1 MQSSSIS
8 PRPRRGRKA
17 ALSLLALTTTCTTCA
32 APFLEAQTLLGSH
45 ESLLRQNEEAREHDF
60 TYLRTTTDVRDYVQQ
75 GLLVRLP
82 GSSDY
87 ELADNVSF
95 PYARPEVKTF
105 VERLSDQ
112 YRGACGERLVV
123 TSLTRPITRQPAN
136 ASAISVH
143 PTGMAI
149 DLRRSDSSGCR
160 LWLEDRA
167 ARPREQRGDRGDA
180 RAVPAALSRGGLP
193 QPVPPVRRLRGGPA
207 GHPGRPVDPRDR
219 LARPGLPGPLLAG
232 LPLPGLPVR
241 PGRRQDLAF
250 PELQGRQGR
259 EARDLPL
266 PDRDHRES
274 PREQREEVSR
284 RPHGEQT
291 PGRAAPARG
300 RDPLEGGQPPLEG
313 ADRPRQVILE
323 TSIGAAL
330 SRPPCFVAPYGALIT
345 RYAGI
350 LCCNPLS

>member
-1 MQSSSIS
+1 MEFQTPPMQSSSS
-8 PRPRRGRKA
+8 SQRSRRGRKA

-60 TYLRTTTDVRDYVQQ
+60 TYLRTTVDVRDYVQQ

-112 YRGACGERLVV
+112 YHSACGERLVV

-160 LWLEDRA
+160 LWLETVLLDLENKGVIEATREQYPPHYHVAVFPNPYLQYVASGEALPDIQVARSTHETASRARVSRVRSSRISRSRGSRSARVAKTSRSRTRSTKVVKAVKRGTSRSRTVATASHRASSHRVSSAKKSHVVRA
-167 ARPREQRGDRGDA
+167 AA
-180 RAVPAALSRGGLP
+180 K
-193 QPVPPVRRLRGGPA
+193 RRVA
-207 GHPGRPVDPRDR
+207 
-219 LARPGLPGPLLAG
+219 
-232 LPLPGLPVR
+232 
-241 PGRRQDLAF
+241 
-250 PELQGRQGR
+250 
-259 EARDLPL
+259 
-266 PDRDHRES
+266 
-274 PREQREEVSR
+274 
-284 RPHGEQT
+284 
-291 PGRAAPARG
+291 
-300 RDPLEGGQPPLEG
+300 
-313 ADRPRQVILE
+313 PRQRVVVTRSKAASRHSKTQ
-323 TSIGAAL
+323 TS
-330 SRPPCFVAPYGALIT
+330 RV
-345 RYAGI
+345 R
-350 LCCNPLS
+350 

>member
-8 PRPRRGRKA
+8 PRSRRGRKA
-17 ALSLLALTTTCTTCA
+17 AVSLLALTTTCTTCA

-45 ESLLRQNEEAREHDF
+45 ESLMRQNQEAREHDF
-60 TYLRTTTDVRDYVQQ
+60 TYLRTSADVRDYAQQ
-75 GLLVRLP
+75 GLLVRLA

-160 LWLEDRA
+160 LWLETVLLDLENKGVIEA
-167 ARPREQRGDRGDA
+167 TREQYPPHYHV
-180 RAVPAALSRGGLP
+180 AV
-193 QPVPPVRRLRGGPA
+193 
-207 GHPGRPVDPRDR
+207 
-219 LARPGLPGPLLAG
+219 
-232 LPLPGLPVR
+232 
-241 PGRRQDLAF
+241 F
-250 PELQGRQGR
+250 PNPYLQYVASG
-259 EARDLPL
+259 EAL
-266 PDRDHRES
+266 PDIQVARSTHVTASRA
-274 PREQREEVSR
+274 RVSR
-284 RPHGEQT
+284 VRSSRIS
-291 PGRAAPARG
+291 RAKSSRVSRVKSSRVSRAKVAKVSKSRTS
-300 RDPLEGGQPPLEG
+300 RSTYSKK
-313 ADRPRQVILE
+313 AVAAASHRRSTSSRVTSAKHVTSAKKSRVVRTAAKRRVAPRQRVVVTRSKAASRHSK
-323 TSIGAAL
+323 TSTA
-330 SRPPCFVAPYGALIT
+330 RVK
-345 RYAGI
+345 
-350 LCCNPLS
+350 

>member
-1 MQSSSIS
+1 MEFQTPPMQSSSIS

-17 ALSLLALTTTCTTCA
+17 ALSLLVLTTTCTTCA

-60 TYLRTTTDVRDYVQQ
+60 TYLRTSADVRDYAQQ
-75 GLLVRLP
+75 GLLVRLT

-112 YRGACGERLVV
+112 YRSACGERLVV

-160 LWLEDRA
+160 LWLETVLLDLENKGVIEA
-167 ARPREQRGDRGDA
+167 TREQYPPHYHVAVFPNPYLQYVASGEALPDIQVA
-180 RAVPAALSRGGLP
+180 RSTHETASRARVSRVRSSRVSRSRGSRSARVAKASRSRSAKVVKAVKRGTSRSRT
-193 QPVPPVRRLRGGPA
+193 VATASHRASSHRVSSAKKSRVVHTVSKRRVA
-207 GHPGRPVDPRDR
+207 
-219 LARPGLPGPLLAG
+219 
-232 LPLPGLPVR
+232 
-241 PGRRQDLAF
+241 
-250 PELQGRQGR
+250 
-259 EARDLPL
+259 
-266 PDRDHRES
+266 
-274 PREQREEVSR
+274 
-284 RPHGEQT
+284 
-291 PGRAAPARG
+291 
-300 RDPLEGGQPPLEG
+300 
-313 ADRPRQVILE
+313 PRQRVVVTRSKA
-323 TSIGAAL
+323 TSRHSKAQTA
-330 SRPPCFVAPYGALIT
+330 RV
-345 RYAGI
+345 R
-350 LCCNPLS
+350 